1 MAEPGNGSRSKGGT
15 KAKAKTTSTPR
26 PEPSPEMGTPET
38 GPEARPETG
47 KERGPVCTVAFCP
60 ICMAVTAA
68 QGAAPDA
75 IDHLLAAARE
85 FFLAAR
91 AVIDSRGDH
100 LADPDGE
107 TEVGRKFERIDIS

>member
-1 MAEPGNGSRSKGGT
+1 VADAGNGSKSG
-15 KAKAKTTSTPR
+15 AKAKDKPAAP
-26 PEPSPEMGTPET
+26 PEREH
-38 GPEARPETG
+38 GPDGMDRA
-47 KERGPVCTVAFCP
+47 PVCTVAFCP

-75 IDHLLAAARE
+75 LEHLLAAARE

-100 LADPDGE
+100 LAGAGEGGDGS
-107 TEVGRKFERIDIS
+107 RKFEKIEIS